1 MPEPIDVDAFAAAK
15 PETFD
20 PNQAQQPSVDT
31 IQKVMPEANNK
42 NQVKIEAA
50 LKGVEPMTVEDLV
63 KKVYVDKSG
72 SGPTFRLNAV
82 RMISDLMVMHKS
94 RKCVLQ

>member
-1 MPEPIDVDAFAAAK
+1 MPEPIDVDAVAAAK

-31 IQKVMPEANNK
+31 NQKLPEANNK
-42 NQVKIEAA
+42 NHAKIEAA
-50 LKGVEPMTVEDLV
+50 LKGGEPMTVGDLV

-72 SGPTFRLNAV
+72 PGPTSRLNAV
-82 RMISDLMVMHKS
+82 RMISDLMTMQKS
-94 RKCVLQ
+94 RKCKLQ